1 MHFDSA
7 TAYHQ
12 RILQRIEDLIERVIE
27 DDEYHDNVHI
37 YDIEHMIDHE
47 FLNEEYPR
55 EIEVITTVS
64 TRYYISITREL
75 CDTYMACIN
84 ALNRINHVKK
94 RNCRLR

>member
-1 MHFDSA
+1 MHFDAA
-7 TAYHQ
+7 TTYHLL
-12 RILQRIEDLIERVIE
+12 ILQRIEDIIERVVE
-27 DDEYHDNVHI
+27 NDECHENVQI
-37 YDIEHMIDHE
+37 NDVEHTINHE

-64 TRYYISITREL
+64 VRYYISITREL